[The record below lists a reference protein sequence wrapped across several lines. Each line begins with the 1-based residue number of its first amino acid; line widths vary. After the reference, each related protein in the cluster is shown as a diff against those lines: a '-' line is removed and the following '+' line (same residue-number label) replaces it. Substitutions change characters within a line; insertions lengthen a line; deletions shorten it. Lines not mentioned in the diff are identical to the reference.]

1 MTTSMTPLLISLK
14 PCYSGLIFD
23 GVKKTELRRRP
34 LTHMQGRE
42 VLIYVTSP
50 VMQLQGGF
58 RAGELR
64 TGTPD
69 EVWEVVAGSAGID
82 KPAFDAYYAGKSV
95 AYALEIQ
102 EVWQYANP
110 MNLSTLRHRF
120 QRFVVPQ
127 SWRYI
132 KPEEQ
137 RSFRSM
143 KRSQN
148 QSTCCSTHHR

>member
-1 MTTSMTPLLISLK
+1 MTTSMASMLISLK

-23 GVKKTELRRRP
+23 GVKKIELRRRP
-34 LTHMQGRE
+34 LAHMQGRE

-58 RAGELR
+58 RAGEVW
-64 TGTPD
+64 TGSPD
-69 EVWEVVAGSAGID
+69 EVWDVVAGSAGID
-82 KPAFDAYYAGKSV
+82 KQAFDAYYAGQSV

-110 MNLSTLRHRF
+110 LSLGTLRHRF
-120 QRFVVPQ
+120 QSFVVPQ

-132 KPEEQ
+132 KPEEH
-137 RSFRSM
+137 RSFRSL
-143 KRSQN
+143 RR
-148 QSTCCSTHHR
+148 C